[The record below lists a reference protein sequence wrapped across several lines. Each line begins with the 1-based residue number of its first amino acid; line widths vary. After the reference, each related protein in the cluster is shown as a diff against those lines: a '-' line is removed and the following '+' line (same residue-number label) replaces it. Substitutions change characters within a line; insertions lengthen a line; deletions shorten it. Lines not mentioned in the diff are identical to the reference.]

1 MGNHR
6 DTRGSLQSE
15 NKLAYF
21 PLCRV
26 TLELLSDPSLL
37 ALYGSIS
44 YPRNPCVPQSGT
56 RAKNN
61 LRRSACVC
69 GKILA
74 FSLSFKGLT
83 K

>member
-6 DTRGSLQSE
+6 DTRGSLQRE

-37 ALYGSIS
+37 ALYGSMF
-44 YPRNPCVPQSGT
+44 YPCNPCVPQSGT
-56 RAKNN
+56 RAKKQYVCVR
-61 LRRSACVC
+61 LRGSAV
-69 GKILA
+69 K
-74 FSLSFKGLT
+74 SLPFL
-83 K
+83 